1 MDVEDGSGNLPVEG
15 NPGTGVLEGEG
26 IVYATPLDARYWTV
40 AGRRTL
46 EEATLAL
53 DKNLGTGVVADH
65 AAWTRKVVD

>member
-1 MDVEDGSGNLPVEG
+1 MTAKGPVEG
-15 NPGTGVLEGEG
+15 NPGTGVLEGEE
-26 IVYATPLDARYWTV
+26 IVCATPLDARYWTV

-46 EEATLAL
+46 EEVTLAL